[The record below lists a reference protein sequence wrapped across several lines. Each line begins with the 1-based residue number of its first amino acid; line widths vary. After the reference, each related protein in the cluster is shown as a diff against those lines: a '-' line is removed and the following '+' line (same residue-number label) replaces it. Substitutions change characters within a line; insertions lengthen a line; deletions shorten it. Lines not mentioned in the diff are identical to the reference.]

1 MPVELQQPCPPAGRE
16 RRVARRRIPAMRIG
30 KLVKLACLLLGLG
43 SMLGLGWLAGRSGI
57 GSAIDPATLPPAER
71 AFAERMRNV
80 TLVGSFTVDGR
91 AGEPRAE
98 RYEIASVQ
106 KVGANSW
113 QFNAKMDCCGAAG
126 QSGLPIVVPMHF
138 VGDTPVIMMTDTSLP
153 GIGSFTV
160 RLFFYGDRYAG
171 TWQHGAVGG
180 QMSGRIEK
188 TPASR

>member
-1 MPVELQQPCPPAGRE
+1 MGL
-16 RRVARRRIPAMRIG
+16 G
-30 KLVKLACLLLGLG
+30 KLVKLALVLVALALLVGI
-43 SMLGLGWLAGRSGI
+43 GWLAGRSGL
-57 GSAIDPATLPPAER
+57 GSVIDPSTLPPAER

-80 TLVGSFTVDGR
+80 TLVGTFTVDGANSR
-91 AGEPRAE
+91 PPSPD
-98 RYEIASVQ
+98 RYQIASVE
-106 KVGANSW
+106 KVAENSW
-113 QFNAKMDCCGAAG
+113 RFNARMDCCGVAG

-153 GIGSFTV
+153 GIGTFTV

-188 TPASR
+188 TGSAAGAVSPSRP

>member
-1 MPVELQQPCPPAGRE
+1 MF
-16 RRVARRRIPAMRIG
+16 
-30 KLVKLACLLLGLG
+30 KLVKVTFLLAGLG
-43 SMLGLGWLAGRSGI
+43 MACGLGWLAGRAGI
-57 GSAIDPATLPPAER
+57 DSVIDPATLPTAER

-80 TLVGSFTVDGR
+80 TLVGSFTIDGQ
-91 AGEPRAE
+91 AGEPRAD

-106 KVGANSW
+106 KVGENSW

-138 VGDTPVIMMTDTSLP
+138 VGDTPVITMTGTSLP
-153 GIGSFTV
+153 GIGTFTV

-171 TWQHGAVGG
+171 TWQHDAVGG

-188 TPASR
+188 TAAAR

>member
-1 MPVELQQPCPPAGRE
+1 MF
-16 RRVARRRIPAMRIG
+16 
-30 KLVKLACLLLGLG
+30 KLVKLTSLLAGLGL
-43 SMLGLGWLAGRSGI
+43 MCGLGWLAGRSGI
-57 GSAIDPATLPPAER
+57 GSVIDPATLPPAER
-71 AFAERMRNV
+71 AFTERMRNV

-91 AGEPRAE
+91 TDPPRAD

-106 KVGANSW
+106 KVGENAW

-138 VGDTPVIMMTDTSLP
+138 VGDTPVIMMTETSLP
-153 GIGSFTV
+153 GIGTFTV

-188 TPASR
+188 TPAR